1 MINRNEQWRK
11 VFDEDLQYIVS
22 NCRSDLKKISN
33 KSLLF
38 TGGGGFLG
46 YYFYHV
52 ITKWNKENKKNNIF
66 YTVLDNKLLKKNS
79 WITKTKN
86 NQNIKFIFKDI
97 NSVSQKFIKDFDII
111 VHGASI
117 ASPTFYRK
125 YPIET
130 MKANIGGLWNILKS
144 FESNNSTKNKLKKLI
159 FFSSSE
165 VYGNPDKNNIPTK
178 EDYVGNVSFT
188 GPRACYDESKRF
200 GETLVLNYS
209 NIYKFNSVI
218 IRPFN
223 NYGPGMSLNDKRII
237 PDLMKNVL
245 DNEDMILFSNG
256 APKRTFCYIADSI
269 TSYIKAISKGKNLN
283 VYNVGTSS
291 PEISMK
297 ELTITIKDIAKSLYD
312 YKGKCIFK
320 INKDKEYLKDN
331 PLRRKPCLKKTT
343 KHLSFKSKISLIKGL
358 KNTLIYFNNL
368 KNR

>member
-1 MINRNEQWRK
+1 MTNNNNLWNK
-11 VFDEDLQYIVS
+11 VFEDDLKYIVN
-22 NCRSDLKKISN
+22 NCRADLKKISN

-46 YYFYHV
+46 FYFYHV
-52 ITKWNKENKKNNIF
+52 ISKWNKENKKNNIF
-66 YTVLDNKLLKKNS
+66 YTVLDNKMLKKNS
-79 WITKTKN
+79 WINKIKKN
-86 NQNIKFIFKDI
+86 KNINFVYKDI
-97 NSVSQKFIKDFDII
+97 NSVSQKFIKSFDII
-111 VHGASI
+111 IHGASI

-130 MKANIGGLWNILKS
+130 MKANIGGLWNILKTY
-144 FESNNSTKNKLKKLI
+144 ETNNLKKNKIKKLI

-165 VYGNPDKNNIPTK
+165 VYGNPDKKNIPTK
-178 EDYVGNVSFT
+178 ESYDGNVSFT

-200 GETLVLNYS
+200 GETLVFNYS

-245 DNEDMILFSNG
+245 DNKDMILFSDG

-283 VYNVGTSS
+283 AYNIGTSS

-297 ELTITIKDIAKSLYD
+297 ALTIRIKNIAKSLYN
-312 YKGKCIFK
+312 YNGKCLFK
-320 INKDKEYLKDN
+320 INKDKAYLKDN

-343 KHLSFKSKISLIKGL
+343 KHLNFKSKISLNQGL
-358 KNTLIYFNNL
+358 KNTLIYFNYQ
-368 KNR
+368 KRK

>member
-1 MINRNEQWRK
+1 MISVNNLWNKILE
-11 VFDEDLQYIVS
+11 EDLEYIIN

-46 YYFYHV
+46 YYFYQV
-52 ITKWNKENKKNNIF
+52 ISKWNKENKKDNIF
-66 YTVLDNKLLKKNS
+66 YTVLDNKILKKNS
-79 WITKTKN
+79 WITKNKKS
-86 NQNIKFIFKDI
+86 QNINFIFKDI
-97 NSVSQKFIKDFDII
+97 NSVSQKFIKNFDII

-117 ASPTFYRK
+117 ASPAFYRK

-144 FESNNSTKNKLKKLI
+144 YESNGLKKNKLKKLI

-165 VYGNPDKNNIPTK
+165 VYGNPDKKNIPTK
-178 EDYVGNVSFT
+178 EDYDGNVSFT

-209 NIYKFNSVI
+209 NIYKFKSVI

-223 NYGPGMSLNDKRII
+223 NYGPGMSINDKRII

-245 DNEDMILFSNG
+245 DNNDMILFSNG
-256 APKRTFCYIADSI
+256 SPKRTFCYIADSI

-283 VYNVGTSS
+283 AYNIGTSS
-291 PEISMK
+291 PEISMR
-297 ELTITIKDIAKSLYD
+297 ELTIRIKNIAKSLYN
-312 YKGKCIFK
+312 YKGACLFK
-320 INKDKEYLKDN
+320 INKDKKYLKDN

-343 KHLSFKSKISLIKGL
+343 KHLNFKSKISLNKGL

-368 KNR
+368 KRK

>member
-1 MINRNEQWRK
+1 MTSVNNSWDEIFKKDLEYIIN
-11 VFDEDLQYIVS
+11 
-22 NCRSDLKKISN
+22 NCKTDLKKMSN

-46 YYFYHV
+46 YYFYQV
-52 ITKWNKENKKNNIF
+52 ILKWNKENKKDNIF
-66 YTVLDNKLLKKNS
+66 YTVLDSKLLQKNS
-79 WITKTKN
+79 WISKANN
-86 NQNIKFIFKDI
+86 NQNISFVFKDI
-97 NSVSQKFIKDFDII
+97 NSVSQKFIKNFDII

-144 FESNNSTKNKLKKLI
+144 YESNSTKKNNQKKLI

-165 VYGNPDKNNIPTK
+165 VYGNPDKKNIPTK
-178 EDYVGNVSFT
+178 EDYNGNVSFT

-209 NIYKFNSVI
+209 NIYKFTSVI

-223 NYGPGMSLNDKRII
+223 NYGPGMSIDDKRII

-245 DNEDMILFSNG
+245 ENHNMILFSNG
-256 APKRTFCYIADSI
+256 SPKRTFCYIADSI
-269 TSYIKAISKGKNLN
+269 TSYIKVISKGKNLN
-283 VYNVGTSS
+283 AYNVGTSS
-291 PEISMK
+291 PEISMR
-297 ELTITIKDIAKSLYD
+297 ELTIRIKNIAKSLYN
-312 YKGKCIFK
+312 YKGKCLFK
-320 INKDKEYLKDN
+320 INKDKKYLKDN

-343 KHLSFKSKISLIKGL
+343 KHLNFKSKISLNHGL
-358 KNTLIYFNNL
+358 KNTLIYFNYL
-368 KNR
+368 KNK

>member
-1 MINRNEQWRK
+1 MINKNNLWNK
-11 VFDEDLQYIVS
+11 VFEEDLKYIVN

-46 YYFYHV
+46 YYFYQV
-52 ITKWNKENKKNNIF
+52 ISKWNKENKKDNIF
-66 YTVLDNKLLKKNS
+66 YTVLDNKILKKNS

-86 NQNIKFIFKDI
+86 SQNINFVYKDI
-97 NSVSQKFIKDFDII
+97 NSVSQKFIKNFDII

-144 FESNNSTKNKLKKLI
+144 YESNSLKKNKLKKLI

-165 VYGNPDKNNIPTK
+165 VYGNPDKKNIPTK
-178 EDYVGNVSFT
+178 EDYDGNVSFT

-200 GETLVLNYS
+200 GETLVFNYS

-223 NYGPGMSLNDKRII
+223 NYAPGMSLNDKRII

-245 DNEDMILFSNG
+245 DNNNMVLFSNG
-256 APKRTFCYIADSI
+256 SPKRTFCYIADSI

-283 VYNVGTSS
+283 AYNIGTSS
-291 PEISMK
+291 PEISMR
-297 ELTITIKDIAKSLYD
+297 ELTIRIKNIAKSLYN
-312 YKGKCIFK
+312 YKGACLFK
-320 INKDKEYLKDN
+320 INKDKKYLKDN

-343 KHLSFKSKISLIKGL
+343 KHLNFKSKISLNKGL

-368 KNR
+368 KRK